1 MPDWASLR
9 AEFPLLDRYVY
20 VGGLGT
26 LASGLPLPPGRD
38 KVLIGALGF
47 PSPTRARAA
56 LRDRHARAW
65 DGSGAPARGGQEIAA
80 WAFPKDGTR
89 HREIGRASCRERV
102 WD

>member
-47 PSPTRARAA
+47 PLHP
-56 LRDRHARAW
+56 
-65 DGSGAPARGGQEIAA
+65 
-80 WAFPKDGTR
+80 
-89 HREIGRASCRERV
+89 RERERRCGIV
-102 WD
+102 TLEHGMDLVLQHVAARK